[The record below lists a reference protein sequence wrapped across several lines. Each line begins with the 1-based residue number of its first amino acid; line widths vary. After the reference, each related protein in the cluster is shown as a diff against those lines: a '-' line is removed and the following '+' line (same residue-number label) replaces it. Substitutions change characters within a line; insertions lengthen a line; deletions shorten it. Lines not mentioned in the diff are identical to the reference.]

1 VVRFVGSAEDGTRD
15 LLRELLL
22 RVEGLG
28 QMLDDRP
35 AQLLSGA

>member
-1 VVRFVGSAEDGTRD
+1 VGATEDGTRD
-15 LLRELLL
+15 LLRELLA

-35 AQLLSGA
+35 TPRLLGA